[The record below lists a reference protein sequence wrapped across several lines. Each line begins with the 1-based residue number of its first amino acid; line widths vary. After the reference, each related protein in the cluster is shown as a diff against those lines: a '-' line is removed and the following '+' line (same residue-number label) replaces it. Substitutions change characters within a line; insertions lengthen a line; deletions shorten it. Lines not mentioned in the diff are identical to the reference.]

1 MSTRIEKDFC
11 FQTGLYFDGKF
22 HINVYDITASML
34 VETDSMKEQN
44 IAMERAMYF
53 LHEIVQGS
61 VLVDSLNQDIIKQYQ
76 NVDLRV
82 CELPEEPYDQILAMV
97 LLLKLNCIM
106 ENRLKIT
113 DLVIGSSLTDGVR
126 FNIVSEIAEST
137 LSGKYWWNSPCTS
150 INNIEASEGDHS
162 KVIKLFSDDWVN
174 LGLTWRETVKN

>member
-22 HINVYDITASML
+22 HINIYDITASML

-61 VLVDSLNQDIIKQYQ
+61 VLVDSLNRDIIKKYQ

-97 LLLKLNCIM
+97 LMLKLNSIM
-106 ENRLKIT
+106 EDRLKIT

-126 FNIVSEIAEST
+126 FNIVSEVAEST
-137 LSGKYWWNSPCTS
+137 FSGKHWWNSPCLS
-150 INNIEASEGDHS
+150 INNIDANAGDHS